1 MKKRK
6 KVSLGV
12 ILLVISCYS
21 SLAQD
26 TYNFTQFYFNPAL
39 LNPSFTG
46 SDGRLAMYASF
57 RRQWAGIEGAPT
69 IGNFSLQTALPN
81 RVNIGFN
88 ASNDKNGLLST
99 SGVLFTGGYSL
110 PLSETNF
117 LRFGIS
123 VGAAWNKVDLTALK
137 FSTAS
142 DPVQTSLLS
151 SNFQVMGNVGF
162 SFHSPTFHA
171 GLSVPNIFDPAY
183 LSSESF
189 SVSKINPF
197 GAIIAHAS
205 NRFYFAKDKNI
216 FEPYLIYRY
225 NQNAPSQVEAAAV
238 VHLQN
243 LVWFGGSYKQNFGIS
258 ALAGFKLKGQT
269 AIGYSYSLKNTGL
282 NQLSAPSHEIHIGIL
297 LGARQKKIQVYS
309 FVDTEKEKVHHKTP
323 QQIAAEKKKQT
334 DLAKKKEEEEKK
346 KKELVAKAAE
356 EKKAQELATAK
367 KLETKTEVPKVVPK
381 DPVIVKQQPKT
392 DSVKVQR
399 GGPRKK
405 TEIDPLMAK
414 IEIDSIH
421 AGEETHL
428 ARLDE
433 HAENPTEEH
442 NEDNHPHAER
452 HEFVKQGTHHAEFE
466 TGDYVIAGVFKMEE
480 NAKKYSD
487 GLLKLGFNESDY
499 GYLTEKNLWYV
510 HIAESHDLETI
521 RIHRDK
527 FRKMKIFREAWLLTV
542 HL

>member
-1 MKKRK
+1 M
-6 KVSLGV
+6 
-12 ILLVISCYS
+12 
-21 SLAQD
+21 AQD

-238 VHLQN
+238 IHLQN